1 MFALLPGTQ
10 YLVPE
15 RRWVEEIIMMTSDL
29 SVCAFTWYSV
39 LGSRAA
45 LVEEIIM
52 MTFDLSV
59 CAFTWYSVLGS
70 RAALGGRNNY
80 DDL

>member
-45 LVEEIIM
+45 L
-52 MTFDLSV
+52 
-59 CAFTWYSVLGS
+59 
-70 RAALGGRNNY
+70 GGRNNH